1 MQQKLKSV
9 FRRSSKSRR
18 TSGQHEQIGDTAG
31 HVQTSRSSGDH
42 RRVSSDRRGDNS
54 IESSATGSVFTGRSR
69 PVSSSHD
76 DIHNHASANQ
86 RLSNDLDTPPEPNG
100 GAIANDYKAYLP
112 ALSPVN
118 DDYGDDYIT
127 LGNGGKMEHSG
138 GSGARHEK
146 AAVDR
151 NVAPQSSS
159 ADQGHRNTSAADTK
173 INQKQSQKPPV
184 IENADGFV
192 HSVAPKSHKL
202 QQEQHGVQHATIDG
216 TAHGEETA
224 LARELR
230 ESGIADLRNTVDTE
244 GEVTWAP
251 GTYFLNSIACALV
264 ENKSTTQRILTSNQL
279 LPTKSS
285 SLIHTRLFNRRSTAR
300 STTTN
305 TTIAYNL
312 SG

>member
-1 MQQKLKSV
+1 MQHKLKSV

-18 TSGQHEQIGDTAG
+18 TSGQHEQIGDVTG

-54 IESSATGSVFTGRSR
+54 IESSTTGSVFTGRSR
-69 PVSSSHD
+69 PVSSIHD
-76 DIHNHASANQ
+76 DTQNHASAKQ

-118 DDYGDDYIT
+118 DDYGDEYIT

-138 GSGARHEK
+138 GSGARHEE

-159 ADQGHRNTSAADTK
+159 VDQRHRSTSAADTK
-173 INQKQSQKPPV
+173 INQRHSQEPST
-184 IENADGFV
+184 IENADRIKLP
-192 HSVAPKSHKL
+192 VAPKLHKL
-202 QQEQHGVQHATIDG
+202 QHEQSGVRHATIDG

-230 ESGIADLRNTVDTE
+230 ESGVADLRNTVDTE
-244 GEVTWAP
+244 GVVKWAP
-251 GTYFLNSIACALV
+251 GTYLLNSLAMGQNVLHVLSKIR
-264 ENKSTTQRILTSNQL
+264 STTQHLLT
-279 LPTKSS
+279 
-285 SLIHTRLFNRRSTAR
+285 
-300 STTTN
+300 
-305 TTIAYNL
+305 
-312 SG
+312 